1 MGAGSRSIQ
10 GRPACGARFGALDV
24 DGIGKKF
31 PERFHRHA
39 EKQQKGKAFS
49 ASPEVQNHRAVLL
62 VLVAD
67 NDKVNEVRYDIVT
80 GQLITAK

>member
-1 MGAGSRSIQ
+1 V
-10 GRPACGARFGALDV
+10 ARASEHLTLMASAKNSLSDFIAM
-24 DGIGKKF
+24 
-31 PERFHRHA
+31 A

-49 ASPEVQNHRAVLL
+49 ASPEVQNHRAVLV